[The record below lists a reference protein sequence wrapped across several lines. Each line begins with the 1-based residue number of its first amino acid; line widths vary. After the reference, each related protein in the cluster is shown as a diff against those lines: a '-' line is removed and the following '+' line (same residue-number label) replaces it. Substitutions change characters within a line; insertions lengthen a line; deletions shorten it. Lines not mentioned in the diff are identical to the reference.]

1 MNYKVAICDDENSI
15 INTINEYLSLY
26 SFQYDIDFSISTFDN
41 PVNLL
46 NAYSSPGAFH
56 IVFLDVEMPEI
67 SGITLA
73 EHIRTLPDYNVFI
86 IFVSSYPEYMKDSFN
101 VQAFQYLTKPI
112 SKEIFFQE
120 INRIIDY
127 INKSNRT
134 QIMINTGTT
143 ESEVIFTDN
152 IIYIEN
158 VNSKKKLVRIFTA
171 DNRIID
177 TFGTIGEFEDKLTNN
192 NTFHSPS
199 RGFIINLKHVHYI
212 SANSLVMDNSSEI
225 PLSRRKEKAIRG
237 FFNDQLLNISSHR

>member
-1 MNYKVAICDDENSI
+1 MIFNIAICDDDVCDVETLNS
-15 INTINEYLSLY
+15 YLHKISLEM
-26 SFQYDIDFSISTFDN
+26 DIDFQITSFYDSQK
-41 PVNLL
+41 LL
-46 NAYSSPGAFH
+46 SAYTAPGAFH
-56 IVFLDVEMPEI
+56 LLFLDVEMPELD
-67 SGITLA
+67 GIELA
-73 EHIRTLPDYNVFI
+73 KKIRALPDRNVRI
-86 IFVSSYPEYMKDSFN
+86 IFVSSYPQYMKDSFN

>member
-152 IIYIEN
+152 IIYISYICDYLCRF
-158 VNSKKKLVRIFTA
+158 VNYR
-171 DNRIID
+171 
-177 TFGTIGEFEDKLTNN
+177 
-192 NTFHSPS
+192 
-199 RGFIINLKHVHYI
+199 YI
-212 SANSLVMDNSSEI
+212 VTLFYKSVNYGKTYFS
-225 PLSRRKEKAIRG
+225 
-237 FFNDQLLNISSHR
+237 